1 MMPAS
6 EKSVASA
13 SLDES
18 ILDPEKAAP
27 PEPTTGEEA
36 EDESEYLSG
45 IRLGLIVL
53 GLCLC
58 VLLVGLVRKVA
69 VDRPNTT
76 TNFNQ
81 DNSILATV

>member
-13 SLDES
+13 SPDES

-27 PEPTTGEEA
+27 PVATTGYEA

-58 VLLVGLVRKVA
+58 VLLVGLVSRVA
-69 VDRPNTT
+69 VGHPNITT
-76 TNFNQ
+76 DFN
-81 DNSILATV
+81 

>member
-1 MMPAS
+1 MMLGS

-13 SLDES
+13 SPDES
-18 ILDPEKAAP
+18 ILDPEKAPP
-27 PEPTTGEEA
+27 PEPTTGEEV

-58 VLLVGLVRKVA
+58 VLLVGLVSHVA
-69 VDRPNTT
+69 VGHPDITT
-76 TNFNQ
+76 DFN
-81 DNSILATV
+81 

>member
-6 EKSVASA
+6 EKSIASA
-13 SLDES
+13 SPDES

-27 PEPTTGEEA
+27 PEPTTGDEA

-58 VLLVGLVRKVA
+58 VLLVGLVSNVA
-69 VDRPNTT
+69 VDHPNVTT
-76 TNFNQ
+76 DFN
-81 DNSILATV
+81 

>member
-1 MMPAS
+1 MPDS

-13 SLDES
+13 SPDES
-18 ILDPEKAAP
+18 IFDPEKVAP
-27 PEPTTGEEA
+27 PEPTTGEEI

-58 VLLVGLVRKVA
+58 VLLVGLVSKVE
-69 VDRPNTT
+69 VGHSNITT
-76 TNFNQ
+76 DFK
-81 DNSILATV
+81 

>member
-13 SLDES
+13 SPDES
-18 ILDPEKAAP
+18 ILDAEKATP
-27 PEPTTGEEA
+27 PECTTGEEV
-36 EDESEYLSG
+36 EDESVYLSG

-69 VDRPNTT
+69 VDRPNIT
-76 TNFNQ
+76 TNFN
-81 DNSILATV
+81 

>member
-1 MMPAS
+1 MMPAF
-6 EKSVASA
+6 EKSVASV
-13 SLDES
+13 SPDES
-18 ILDPEKAAP
+18 DIDPERAAP

-58 VLLVGLVRKVA
+58 VLLVGLVSKIA
-69 VDRPNTT
+69 VDHPNVTT
-76 TNFNQ
+76 DFN
-81 DNSILATV
+81 

>member
-1 MMPAS
+1 MPDS

-13 SLDES
+13 SPDES
-18 ILDPEKAAP
+18 IFDPEKV
-27 PEPTTGEEA
+27 PEPTTREEI

-58 VLLVGLVRKVA
+58 VLLVGLVSNVE
-69 VDRPNTT
+69 VGHSNITT
-76 TNFNQ
+76 DFK
-81 DNSILATV
+81 